1 MTGPDYL
8 DCVVEDG
15 GLLGSKKGCNLPKI
29 PVDLPPV
36 SEKDIA
42 DLKFGVEQEVSI
54 TCSLGEKFI
63 VESRHA
69 QVNDA
74 KFSLDKP

>member
-42 DLKFGVEQEVSI
+42 DLKFGVEQEVRV
-54 TCSLGEKFI
+54 F
-63 VESRHA
+63 
-69 QVNDA
+69 
-74 KFSLDKP
+74 FSYFLTK

>member
-42 DLKFGVEQEVSI
+42 DLKFGVEQEVRVFLLSHEVVH
-54 TCSLGEKFI
+54 CRK
-63 VESRHA
+63 A
-69 QVNDA
+69 WCY
-74 KFSLDKP
+74 